1 MAEEIA
7 RKSAVRRVGNVLYRV
22 AFIIAL
28 AFSIGLLL
36 NKISAHYESDNRPA
50 GLFRGMLQ
58 GALMPMSMPNLL
70 LGKDVIIYSE
80 KNTGRSYKLGYTL
93 GTNTCGAIFFGLF
106 FWRFS
111 RWRAKANGGLRDH
124 GTTRPRDHET
134 TENGQRDH

>member
-1 MAEEIA
+1 MPEAA
-7 RKSAVRRVGNVLYRV
+7 PRKSAVRRVGNIIYRV

-36 NKISAHYESDNRPA
+36 NKISAHFERDSQPA

-80 KNTGRSYKLGYTL
+80 KNSGRSYKLGYTL

-111 RWRAKANGGLRDH
+111 RWRAKSKIEDGR
-124 GTTRPRDHET
+124 
-134 TENGQRDH
+134 